1 MCSEVRIS
9 CRNSISIY
17 RNSFNKNEKECNK
30 NKVLHIAT
38 CRKLSIVTQ
47 ANGESFMESRGQF
60 QILYNLI
67 SKNYNN
73 KINTQLVWQQQSGKV
88 TVTSLS
94 MLKPHY
100 KSNSNIINIL
110 GKSINNVVH
119 VCGNLWGVTTIKKL
133 DFTEDLL

>member
-1 MCSEVRIS
+1 
-9 CRNSISIY
+9 
-17 RNSFNKNEKECNK
+17 
-30 NKVLHIAT
+30 
-38 CRKLSIVTQ
+38 
-47 ANGESFMESRGQF
+47 MESRGQF

-73 KINTQLVWQQQSGKV
+73 KINMQLVWQQQSGKV
-88 TVTSLS
+88 TVTSIS

-100 KSNSNIINIL
+100 KGNSNLINIL